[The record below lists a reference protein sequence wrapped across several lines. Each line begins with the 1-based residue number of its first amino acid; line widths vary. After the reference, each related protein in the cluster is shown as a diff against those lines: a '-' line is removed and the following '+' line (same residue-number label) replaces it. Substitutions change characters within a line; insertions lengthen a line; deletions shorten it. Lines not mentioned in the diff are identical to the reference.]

1 VHEFGHFWT
10 ARKFGVKAE
19 EFGFG
24 FPPRAF
30 GFYKDTN
37 GKWRKVI
44 GKKEVK
50 DASDT
55 VYSVNWVP
63 LGGFV
68 KIKGENGEGEDEP
81 DSFAGKKPWKRAIIL
96 SAGVIMNVVL
106 AAVLFSIGSMMG
118 IPKALDGLPEDI
130 SVRDKKI
137 QIVEVLPESPAKE
150 AGFRMGDILV
160 SIEGNQFED
169 INEIQNYVDS
179 NGDQELTYKIKRGDE
194 IKTFEVTPEE
204 MEGTDRQGVGVA
216 LVTTGLVKYPF
227 FTAIWEGI
235 KTTGF
240 LLVGVV
246 VALFGLIKGL
256 VTGAGVGGDV
266 AGPIGIAALT
276 GQMADMGLVY
286 LIQFT
291 ALLSVNLAII
301 NFIPF
306 PALDGGRVLFLLIE
320 KIKGAPVKKETE
332 AIFHNIGFILLLLLI
347 LVITFKDVANFIFN

>member
-24 FPPRAF
+24 FPPRVF

-44 GKKEVK
+44 GKKEVQ

-55 VYSVNWVP
+55 VYSVNWIP

-68 KIKGENGEGEDEP
+68 KIKGEDGEGEEDP
-81 DSFAGKKPWKRAIIL
+81 DSFVNKKPWKRAIIL

-137 QIVEVLPESPAKE
+137 QIVEVVPESPAKE

-160 SIEGNQFED
+160 SIEGNEFED
-169 INEIQNYVDS
+169 IEEIQNYVDS
-179 NGDQELTYKIKRGDE
+179 HGDQELTYKIKRGDE
-194 IKTFEVTPEE
+194 TKDFEVTPTE

-246 VALFGLIKGL
+246 VAFFGLIKGL
-256 VTGAGVGGDV
+256 VTGAGVAGDV
-266 AGPIGIAALT
+266 AGPVGIAALT

-320 KIKGAPVKKETE
+320 KIKGTPVKRETE
-332 AIFHNIGFILLLLLI
+332 AIFHNIGFALLLLLI
-347 LVITFKDVANFIFN
+347 LIITFKDITNYIF